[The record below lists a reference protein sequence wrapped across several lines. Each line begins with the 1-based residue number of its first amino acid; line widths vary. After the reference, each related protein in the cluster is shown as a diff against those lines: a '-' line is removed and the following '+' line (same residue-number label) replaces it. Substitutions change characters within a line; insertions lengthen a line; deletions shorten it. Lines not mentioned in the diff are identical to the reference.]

1 MEYERNF
8 MNQQLSTLDK
18 TSARRA
24 FERAADSYDS
34 AAVLQ
39 QEVGRRL
46 LERLDAIKLQ
56 PDTVL
61 DVGSGTGDMAAAL
74 LKHYPKAQVLALDL
88 SPAMLRHASR
98 RGRFW
103 RRPLCIGGDAE
114 ALPLQPGSVG
124 MIVSNLALPWV
135 SDLDQTFAGFARVL
149 QPGGLLLFSSF
160 GPDTLKEL
168 RQAWAAAD
176 AGVHVHDFLDMH
188 DVGDAVMRAGFADPV
203 MEVDQITMT
212 YPDLDGLVRD
222 LRETGGTN
230 IATGRRPGLTP
241 PRAAAAMRAA
251 YERWRQADGRLP
263 ASCEIVYGHAW
274 LPMTQ
279 PQLKTDGAIG
289 VPLRSIGRRERG

>member
-1 MEYERNF
+1 
-8 MNQQLSTLDK
+8 MNQQLSTPDK
-18 TSARRA
+18 DSARRA
-24 FERAADSYDS
+24 FERAADSYDT

-46 LERLDAIKLQ
+46 LERLEAFRLQ
-56 PDTVL
+56 PATVL

-74 LKHYPKAQVLALDL
+74 LKRYPKAQVLALDV

-98 RGRFW
+98 RGRLW

-114 ALPLQPGSVG
+114 ALPLQPGSVD
-124 MIVSNLALPWV
+124 MIISNLALPWV
-135 SDLDQTFAGFARVL
+135 GELDKTLAGFARAL
-149 QPGGLLLFSSF
+149 RPGGLLLFSSF

-176 AGVHVHDFLDMH
+176 DSVHVHDFLDMH

-230 IATGRRPGLTP
+230 TARGRRMGLTS

-251 YERWRQADGRLP
+251 YERCRQPDGRLP
-263 ASCEIVYGHAW
+263 ASCEVVYGHAW
-274 LPMTQ
+274 LPKTQ

-289 VPLRSIGRRERG
+289 VPLRSIGRRTRS